1 MRWRVGQRV
10 AYQWRHAGEFLFGLG
25 LAVLVALV
33 VLLLVPSREKA
44 AVAGVVLVLVLA
56 LIAWYF
62 KRAGDKLELEP
73 SSNFGSF
80 AQDLVGPQGTL
91 QDDDL

>member
-10 AYQWRHAGEFLFGLG
+10 AYQWKHAGEFLFGLG

-44 AVAGVVLVLVLA
+44 PVAGIALVIVLA

-62 KRAGDKLELEP
+62 KRAGDKLELEH
-73 SSNFGSF
+73 SINIGSF
-80 AQDLVGPQGTL
+80 AQDFVGPKGTL
-91 QDDDL
+91 LDDDL